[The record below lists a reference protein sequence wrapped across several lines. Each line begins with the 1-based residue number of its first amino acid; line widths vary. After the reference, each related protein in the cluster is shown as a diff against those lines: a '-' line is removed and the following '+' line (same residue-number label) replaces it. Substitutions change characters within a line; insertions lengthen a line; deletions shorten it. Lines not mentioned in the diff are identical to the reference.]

1 MTFDIHSSTA
11 VEQYRRQFRL
21 DPHVIHKFRK
31 SLLRKFESDAE
42 ALSYLPAQ
50 QRPSL
55 HCLTVEHSMD
65 SQVDGATRLLLR
77 TPAGNV
83 IECVILRIASGR
95 STLCVSCQA
104 GCAAAGDFCAT
115 GKLGIA
121 KNLSVAEI
129 LDQVVIGGQ
138 VLATE
143 GRRLD
148 NIVFMGM
155 GEPFHNAATLT
166 ESLRQLID
174 PTLFARSSSG
184 ILVSTVG
191 IPERMIAFAEQFP
204 KVNLALSL
212 HSADTASRRTLIPLE
227 QKHPLAE
234 LKSAVK
240 QVNQIQGRPLMVEYL
255 MLHGVNDSDQC
266 ASQLIEWLSGLTVKV
281 NLIPFNPITDAPHL
295 RCSPRGVIQRFA
307 QQIRKA
313 GYETTVRYSLG
324 ADIAAACGQLARTL
338 QIENS
343 DC

>member
-1 MTFDIHSSTA
+1 MVIPTKIEACNHGTMNMHHRG
-11 VEQYRRQFRL
+11 EFR
-21 DPHVIHKFRK
+21 
-31 SLLRKFESDAE
+31 
-42 ALSYLPAQ
+42 
-50 QRPSL
+50 
-55 HCLTVEHSMD
+55 
-65 SQVDGATRLLLR
+65 
-77 TPAGNV
+77 
-83 IECVILRIASGR
+83 CVRY
-95 STLCVSCQA
+95 T
-104 GCAAAGDFCAT
+104 
-115 GKLGIA
+115 
-121 KNLSVAEI
+121 
-129 LDQVVIGGQ
+129 
-138 VLATE
+138 
-143 GRRLD
+143 
-148 NIVFMGM
+148 
-155 GEPFHNAATLT
+155 
-166 ESLRQLID
+166 
-174 PTLFARSSSG
+174 
-184 ILVSTVG
+184 
-191 IPERMIAFAEQFP
+191 
-204 KVNLALSL
+204 LSL

-255 MLHGVNDSDQC
+255 MLDGVNDSDQC